1 MLILNNKSILDVLCY
16 FRKYILS
23 IVLLLIGFKG
33 QSQCN
38 CTPISGFNAVVNGNT
53 ITSSSSGDVT
63 NFPGIYTSCGVGSGP
78 VWVGATTGGAYS
90 HNYNFSIAVT
100 SLTFVISASNPG
112 ENYTFLANNGI
123 TTSSQCAGSCPFTQT
138 GNTFVVTSGWDTG
151 TTIVVNSTLPFT
163 SINISGNIPP
173 ATAGSLI
180 GLCAESFFACS
191 PPSIN
196 ISSAPALCAGQSTT
210 LSATGAT
217 NYTWTPNIFL
227 NTNLGNTVISSPT
240 SSTTYTV
247 QGESGGCTGTNTVS
261 IIVQNSPTINISSN
275 TTVCSGQSATLT
287 ATGATN
293 YTWTPNIFLN
303 TNSGNSVISSPTTST
318 TYTVQGE
325 SGGCTGTNT
334 VPVVVQSN
342 LAVGVSSSPI
352 LCAGQSTTLSASGAA
367 NYTWT
372 PNIFLNTNSGNTVVS
387 SPTTST
393 TYTVQGESGGCTG
406 TNTVSVV
413 VQSNLAVGVSSS
425 PTLCAGQS
433 TTLSASGAANYTWTP
448 NIFLNTNSG
457 SSVISSPTIS
467 TTYTIQGDSSS
478 GCTGSNTISVVV
490 QNSPTINVS
499 SSPTICAGQSA
510 TLSATGATNYTWT
523 PNIFLNTNLGNT
535 VTSTPTASITYTVF
549 GGSFGCIGSN
559 TVSVTLQNNPVI
571 TISSSPT
578 ICAGQSTTLSASG
591 ATSFTWSN
599 GATTSTI
606 SVSPIATTIYAVVG
620 ISSGLC
626 SSQNSSTV
634 VVLSSPIIVQ
644 SFVSDVS
651 CNGLNN
657 GSIIVNSTGANTY
670 SWSPSVSATNIASSL
685 SAGVYTLS
693 LFTNPSCST
702 IKTFTINQPNP
713 LLATTTIT
721 NTVCDLCNGSASVNT
736 IGGIGSYSYSWTPN
750 ISTQNIANNLCSGNY
765 SLSIVDANNCK
776 ANYTI
781 SILPSIAF
789 SASISASSYQIYE
802 GESATI
808 LADAGIFYNWISS
821 QDISCSTCSTI
832 QVFPTNDQTYC
843 VEVTS
848 VLGCK
853 DTVCVDIKI
862 NCGEV
867 FVPNAFSPNNDGYN
881 DDLKVFGN
889 CIESLVFRIY
899 NRWGELVFETTDKTS
914 AWDGVYKGMML
925 NADVFVYQLNAEL
938 KSGESINKKGN
949 ITIVK

>member
-227 NTNLGNTVISSPT
+227 NTN
-240 SSTTYTV
+240 
-247 QGESGGCTGTNTVS
+247 
-261 IIVQNSPTINISSN
+261 
-275 TTVCSGQSATLT
+275 
-287 ATGATN
+287 
-293 YTWTPNIFLN
+293 
-303 TNSGNSVISSPTTST
+303 SGNSVI
-318 TYTVQGE
+318 
-325 SGGCTGTNT
+325 
-334 VPVVVQSN
+334 
-342 LAVGVSSSPI
+342 
-352 LCAGQSTTLSASGAA
+352 
-367 NYTWT
+367 
-372 PNIFLNTNSGNTVVS
+372 S